1 VSLSHPV
8 SQVGRDMGTPDNVLY
23 RWISR
28 YRQAEAHGTTRA
40 MSSMLRGAAEEAVSW
55 KIAGCRAG
63 HGEFTVSMIPGDGDP
78 IPPVFH
84 SWAVSALK

>member
-1 VSLSHPV
+1 
-8 SQVGRDMGTPDNVLY
+8 
-23 RWISR
+23 
-28 YRQAEAHGTTRA
+28 
-40 MSSMLRGAAEEAVSW
+40 LRGAAEEAVSW